1 MHMLSRAVAFAAL
14 SLIVATLFVLPAL
27 AQAPAASTVDV
38 GGIFGAWRPYLLD
51 IIGVAAAAIAGLICE
66 LLRRKLNLSI
76 SAEHREALQRA
87 LTNAA
92 GLALNSLGNKLDGKT
107 IDVKS
112 PEVAQAVNYVA
123 KAAPDALAHFGLTP
137 QALEEKI
144 VAKIPQVAN
153 TASPPA

>member
-1 MHMLSRAVAFAAL
+1 MPIRA
-14 SLIVATLFVLPAL
+14 LIVAVLIFGGGLEAI
-27 AQAPAASTVDV
+27 AQVAATAPASSNVDL

-51 IIGVAAAAIAGLICE
+51 LFGVAAAAVVGLICE
-66 LLRRKLNLSI
+66 LVRRKLNLSI
-76 SAEHREALQRA
+76 SAEHRDALQRA

-107 IDVKS
+107 VNVKS

-153 TASPPA
+153 TTAAPV